1 MKARNLLWKPL
12 EECQNQLVFEK
23 YLILRLPQRTYKIS
37 LEHLV
42 APESKEML
50 KKKKKIVTH
59 QRDIEVN

>member
-1 MKARNLLWKPL
+1 M
-12 EECQNQLVFEK
+12 
-23 YLILRLPQRTYKIS
+23 ILRLQQRTYKMS

-50 KKKKKIVTH
+50 KKKKIVTH

>member
-1 MKARNLLWKPL
+1 M
-12 EECQNQLVFEK
+12 
-23 YLILRLPQRTYKIS
+23 S

-50 KKKKKIVTH
+50 KKKKKKKIVTH

>member
-1 MKARNLLWKPL
+1 M
-12 EECQNQLVFEK
+12 
-23 YLILRLPQRTYKIS
+23 ILRLPQRTYKIS